1 MLRFN
6 LAIILSLYWG
16 AGIHAQQATPP
27 GQLADALCNCLGSID
42 PAADNRSFDLA
53 VRQCLNTTMREHSGE
68 VIELMRRF
76 PVQDRRYYILGL
88 VLGSSLDKACPQYP
102 LIRDRLRSTVDATTD
117 APNT

>member
-6 LAIILSLYWG
+6 LAIILLLG
-16 AGIHAQQATPP
+16 LGTGIRAQQATPP
-27 GQLADALCNCLGSID
+27 GHLADAICTCMGTID

-53 VRQCLNTTMREHSGE
+53 VRHCLNTAMREHSGE
-68 VIELMRRF
+68 VIELMGRF
-76 PVQDRRYYILGL
+76 PVQDRRYYILGI

-102 LIRDRLRSTVDATTD
+102 LVRDRLRSLFDPAPD